1 MRGGHWI
8 DLFDSRLSAEHI
20 CGLVGVK
27 PLIYYAVK
35 SPHVKIEFRK

>member
-27 PLIYYAVK
+27 PLYILCC
-35 SPHVKIEFRK
+35 